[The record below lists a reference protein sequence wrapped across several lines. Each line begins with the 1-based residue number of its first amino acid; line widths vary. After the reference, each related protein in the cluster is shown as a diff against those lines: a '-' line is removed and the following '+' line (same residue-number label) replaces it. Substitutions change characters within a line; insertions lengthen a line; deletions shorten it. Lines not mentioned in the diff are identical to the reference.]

1 MTIKV
6 RTGGNTVNVDNV
18 STKNVTI
25 VQKVTVGKPV
35 RKIDPRIIN
44 IDEIRGIDTSG
55 KQDGDSLVWNA
66 TEGVWKP
73 EAISASSSLTIDTLS
88 GVDTSTKINGS
99 VLIYNTSTEN
109 FEASTLLEEQTING
123 GQY

>member
-25 VQKVTVGKPV
+25 VQRVTVGRPV
-35 RKIDPRIIN
+35 RKIDPRIVN

-55 KQDGDSLVWNA
+55 KEDGDSLVWNS

-73 EAISASSSLTIDTLS
+73 EAISASSNINTLS

-109 FEASTLLEEQTING
+109 FEASVLLEEQ
-123 GQY
+123 